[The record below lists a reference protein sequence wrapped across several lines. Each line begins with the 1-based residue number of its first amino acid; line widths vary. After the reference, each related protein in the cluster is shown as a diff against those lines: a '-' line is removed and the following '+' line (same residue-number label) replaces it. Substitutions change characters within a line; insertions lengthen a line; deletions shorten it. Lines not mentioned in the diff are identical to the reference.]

1 MHARPDSRI
10 HRTLARLGGWC
21 VRRPWRVLLAWLVLA
36 VALVGAVAAFG
47 RPVDNDVALPGSDAQ
62 VARDLSERDGG
73 GTGSTGQVVVHVDSG
88 RLDEPARQAALD
100 RAADA
105 IAAVP
110 HVTRVDGVD
119 ARTGSLSAD
128 GRTGYLTVRLDLRQ
142 RDVDKTLSRAVTDAA
157 EPARAAGVETVP
169 GGAFA
174 VAAERGGTHTSE
186 LLGLAVAAVVLVL
199 AFGGLVAAA
208 VPLVTALFTL
218 VCALSAVGLAGHLVA
233 VPAVAGNLATMIG
246 LGVGIDYAL
255 FLITRYRALRAAGTP
270 APVALVESM
279 TSAGAAVVFAG
290 GTVVI
295 ALGGLAVA
303 GVPILGTLGWTAG
316 LVVVVA
322 VLGAVTLLPA
332 LLAVLGPRID
342 RLRLRR
348 PPTPPD
354 HADPLP
360 TPVGP
365 PACSGPVTPVG
376 PPATTGPAT
385 AVGPAASSGPA
396 TTVGP
401 AASSGPAATP
411 GPLPAGRASGWARQ
425 ADRVT
430 RHPWRW
436 AVLATVLLAVLAAP
450 ATTLTLGQLDAGD
463 NPPGSATRTSHDL
476 LAAGFGPGV
485 NGPLTVVAALE
496 PAATADTDPRLGRLV
511 EQLRAAPDVDS
522 VGPPRLADGGRVV
535 TVSVQPRTAPSDP
548 ATAGLVHTLREVRVD
563 GVEVHVGGAT
573 ATRVDLADRVRDRMP
588 WVIGVVVGLSTVLLY
603 VAFRAP
609 VVAVKAAVMNLV
621 SIGAAYGVLT
631 AVFAWGWGVELTGLS
646 GPVPVESY
654 LPMMLFALLFG
665 LSMDYEV
672 FLLTAVQEAWR
683 ATGDNRTAVRLGL
696 ADTGRVITSA
706 ALIMVTV
713 FASFV
718 LHTDPVIKM
727 FGLGMAV
734 AVAVDA
740 TVVRGLL
747 VPATMALLGRANWWH
762 PRRRRRVER
771 DRTPVGVTGT

>member
-1 MHARPDSRI
+1 
-10 HRTLARLGGWC
+10 
-21 VRRPWRVLLAWLVLA
+21 
-36 VALVGAVAAFG
+36 
-47 RPVDNDVALPGSDAQ
+47 
-62 VARDLSERDGG
+62 
-73 GTGSTGQVVVHVDSG
+73 
-88 RLDEPARQAALD
+88 
-100 RAADA
+100 
-105 IAAVP
+105 
-110 HVTRVDGVD
+110 
-119 ARTGSLSAD
+119 
-128 GRTGYLTVRLDLRQ
+128 
-142 RDVDKTLSRAVTDAA
+142 
-157 EPARAAGVETVP
+157 
-169 GGAFA
+169 
-174 VAAERGGTHTSE
+174 
-186 LLGLAVAAVVLVL
+186 
-199 AFGGLVAAA
+199 
-208 VPLVTALFTL
+208 
-218 VCALSAVGLAGHLVA
+218 
-233 VPAVAGNLATMIG
+233 
-246 LGVGIDYAL
+246 
-255 FLITRYRALRAAGTP
+255 
-270 APVALVESM
+270 
-279 TSAGAAVVFAG
+279 VFAG

-316 LVVVVA
+316 LVVVIA

-348 PPTPPD
+348 TPASP
-354 HADPLP
+354 ASGA
-360 TPVGP
+360 GP
-365 PACSGPVTPVG
+365 SASRSGPE
-376 PPATTGPAT
+376 GPA
-385 AVGPAASSGPA
+385 VSPAG
-396 TTVGP
+396 
-401 AASSGPAATP
+401 
-411 GPLPAGRASGWARQ
+411 AGRASGWARQ

-430 RHPWRW
+430 RRPWRW
-436 AVLATVLLAVLAAP
+436 ALLATVLLAALAAP
-450 ATTLTLGQLDAGD
+450 AATLSLGQLDAGD

-476 LAAGFGPGV
+476 LADGFGPGV
-485 NGPLTVVAALE
+485 NGTLALVGALD
-496 PAATADTDPRLGRLV
+496 PAATGDTDPRLDRLAGQV
-511 EQLRAAPDVDS
+511 RDTPGVAS
-522 VGPPRLADGGRVV
+522 VGPLRLSDGGRVV
-535 TVSVQPRTAPSDP
+535 TASVQPRTAPSDP
-548 ATAGLVHTLREVRVD
+548 ATAALVHTLRQVRVD
-563 GVEVHVGGAT
+563 GVDVHVGGAT
-573 ATRVDLADRVRDRMP
+573 ATRVDLADRVRERMP

-603 VAFRAP
+603 LAFRAP

-762 PRRRRRVER
+762 PRRRGRVAPPPPPP
-771 DRTPVGVTGT
+771 TPVGVAGR